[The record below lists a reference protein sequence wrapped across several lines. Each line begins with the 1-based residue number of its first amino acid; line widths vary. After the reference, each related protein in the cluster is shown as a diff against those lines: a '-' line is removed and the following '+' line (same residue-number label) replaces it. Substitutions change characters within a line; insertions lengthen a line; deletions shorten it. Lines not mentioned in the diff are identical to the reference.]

1 MREACN
7 LRQKDLGLPSLN
19 REYMESLLVGEIS
32 QVTPD
37 KDQELSEQQTIPNLV
52 WIRKTN

>member
-1 MREACN
+1 MQEVCN

-19 REYMESLLVGEIS
+19 RNHCWWGEIS

-37 KDQELSEQQTIPNLV
+37 KDQELNEQQTIPNLLQYESG
-52 WIRKTN
+52 RQ